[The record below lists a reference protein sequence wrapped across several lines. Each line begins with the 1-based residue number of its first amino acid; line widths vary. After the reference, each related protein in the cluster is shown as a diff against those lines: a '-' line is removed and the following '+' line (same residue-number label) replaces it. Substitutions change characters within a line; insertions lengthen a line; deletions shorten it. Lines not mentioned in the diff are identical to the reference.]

1 MKIGVID
8 VLAGGGGGDGA
19 EEAEGAGDEA
29 RLDRLAQA
37 ETQGYAAVWVSVREG
52 QWASAGR
59 SLFAVAV
66 LAQRTRSVRV
76 GLRSPLPG
84 DLHPLRLAEDLASL
98 DILSGGR
105 LDWAPTGAPSSEA
118 LEIVLRA
125 WRGEPFAHQGDDYAF
140 PELRC
145 LPRPEQRPHPGLWL
159 EPQGASLVAAA
170 PERTGT
176 MVEGELGPP
185 PRALGDE
192 SWATGRRHALI
203 YPISAE
209 GGAGA
214 GEWLAGLEAWRTLLD
229 PDWILVW
236 PEAGSGDER
245 RAAATQKG
253 FAEAALHL
261 SA

>member
-8 VLAGGGGGDGA
+8 VLAGGDAGDGTD
-19 EEAEGAGDEA
+19 EAGDEA
-29 RLDRLAQA
+29 RLDRLARA
-37 ETQGYAAVWVSVREG
+37 EAQGYAAVWVGVRSG

-59 SLFAVAV
+59 SLFAVAA
-66 LAQRTRSVRV
+66 LAQRTRSLRV

-105 LDWAPTGAPSSEA
+105 LDWAPTGDPSAEA

-159 EPQGASLVAAA
+159 EPQGASLAAAA
-170 PERTGT
+170 PEQTGKI
-176 MVEGELGPP
+176 VEGQLGPP
-185 PRALGDE
+185 PRALGEE
-192 SWATGRRHALI
+192 SRAMGRPLALI
-203 YPISAE
+203 YPISAQ
-209 GGAGA
+209 GGAGV
-214 GEWLAGLEAWRTLLD
+214 GDWLAGLAAWRTLLD

-245 RAAATQKG
+245 MAAATQSG
-253 FAEAALHL
+253 FAEAARNL
-261 SA
+261 SV